1 MSFSSVTILS
11 PAKVNLALHITGQ
24 DTETGYHY
32 LDSTV
37 CFPHWGDF
45 LTFTPSDHISLM
57 IKGGTDDIPAG
68 DDNLIIKAYH
78 ILCEAVQKE
87 LPKMNIHLTKNIPS
101 QAGLGGGSSNAA
113 TCLLV
118 WKKLFLPDI
127 SLKDLIPIAL
137 KIGADVPV
145 CLYRTPCLMKGFGE
159 DITPLPQTGVTYH
172 MILAKPQKGANT
184 QNIFTHLT
192 SKNNPPLSNNIP
204 LNMLMQHS
212 LENGRND
219 LADAAKMNTPDIEN
233 IHKIFAK
240 NTAIKYDVTGS
251 GSASFALF
259 SDEKAAY
266 KTLKMLN
273 QDMADIFTLQTKVIL

>member
-1 MSFSSVTILS
+1 MNFSSVTILS

-24 DTETGYHY
+24 DVQTGYHY

-45 LTFTPSDHISLM
+45 LTFTPSNQLSLKV
-57 IKGGTDDIPAG
+57 KGGTDDIPEG

-78 ILCEAVQKE
+78 ILCEAVQKD
-87 LPKMNIHLTKNIPS
+87 LPKMHIHLTKNIPS

-118 WKKLFLPDI
+118 WQKLFLPDL
-127 SLKDLIPIAL
+127 SLEDLTPIAL

-145 CLYRTPCLMKGFGE
+145 CLYRQSCLMKGYGE
-159 DITPLPQTGVTYH
+159 DITPLPQTGITYY

-184 QNIFTHLT
+184 HNIFTQLA
-192 SKNNPPLSNNIP
+192 SRNNPALSNNIP
-204 LNMLMQHS
+204 LDKLAQHS
-212 LENGRND
+212 LQNGRND
-219 LADAAKMNTPDIEN
+219 LAPAAKINTPDIEN
-233 IHKIFAK
+233 IHTTFEKS
-240 NTAIKYDVTGS
+240 NAIKYDVTGS

-259 SDEKAAY
+259 DNKISVQ
-266 KTLKMLN
+266 KTLKILN
-273 QDMADIFTLQTKVIL
+273 QKMPDIFTVQTKVIL